1 MKSNEIDYQ
10 VCIIV
15 ITEQDIH
22 GKMLC
27 IDTRLQSLKGTFE
40 QQWMFQAIFQAI
52 TELCQVTGYSNY
64 IFTMFNINLNVSS
77 WIEIHLGSALFK
89 NTQ

>member
-1 MKSNEIDYQ
+1 MKRNEIDYQ

-27 IDTRLQSLKGTFE
+27 IDTRLQSLKETFE
-40 QQWMFQAIFQAI
+40 QQWMFQAIFKQS
-52 TELCQVTGYSNY
+52 LNY
-64 IFTMFNINLNVSS
+64 
-77 WIEIHLGSALFK
+77 AR
-89 NTQ
+89 

>member
-1 MKSNEIDYQ
+1 MERNEIDYQ

-27 IDTRLQSLKGTFE
+27 IYTRLQSLKGTFE
-40 QQWMFQAIFQAI
+40 QQWMLNLFQAI
-52 TELCQVTGYSNY
+52 TELCQVTGYTNY
-64 IFTMFNINLNVSS
+64 IFTMFNINLNVSFF
-77 WIEIHLGSALFK
+77 LD
-89 NTQ
+89 

>member
-1 MKSNEIDYQ
+1 MRRNEIDYQ

-40 QQWMFQAIFQAI
+40 QQWTLNLFQAI

-64 IFTMFNINLNVSS
+64 IFTMFNINLNVSFF
-77 WIEIHLGSALFK
+77 LD
-89 NTQ
+89 